1 MIHATSAYLMPHP
14 PIIVPAVGRDDL
26 RRCASTSQACA
37 EVAARVAAI
46 APARLALVSPHAPRL
61 AKAAAVFAT
70 LRISGSLA
78 RFGAA
83 GARVDL
89 PNDLDLVSRLTAAG
103 RPFGPVEAPLDHG
116 ALVPLWYLADAGW
129 SGPTAVVSLPG
140 RADRDEL
147 ECRSIRVAVDMS
159 RTYVDEA
166 LGRLG
171 VETVR
176 HVALGHD
183 KASYLAAPAID
194 RPQRRGSA
202 VRIDGK
208 QHAGRIRH
216 LAQQGLANRRIL
228 V

>member
-1 MIHATSAYLMPHP
+1 MSDDKAGQIGWEKACKLVIARCEFGLERIARRPKASRLRNR
-14 PIIVPAVGRDDL
+14 RDDDP
-26 RRCASTSQACA
+26 STM
-37 EVAARVAAI
+37 
-46 APARLALVSPHAPRL
+46 
-61 AKAAAVFAT
+61 
-70 LRISGSLA
+70 
-78 RFGAA
+78 RFQ
-83 GARVDL
+83 
-89 PNDLDLVSRLTAAG
+89 
-103 RPFGPVEAPLDHG
+103 PVGGLESFFELIG
-116 ALVPLWYLADAGW
+116 
-129 SGPTAVVSLPG
+129 
-140 RADRDEL
+140 ADRDEL